1 MCAKSGQTSSPSYLL
16 LLGCLISIPQEL
28 RSHLNG
34 FERIFDKFL
43 RDRRTSNTIVWD
55 KIQPLL
61 QESVISYSSIKPSP
75 ESDTRKFL
83 DKLVVL
89 KLNGGLGTSMGCVGP
104 KSLISVRSDR
114 TFLDLTVEQ
123 IEVSM
128 HTVIHFVGPFPLLPK
143 HF

>member
-1 MCAKSGQTSSPSYLL
+1 MCVCVL
-16 LLGCLISIPQEL
+16 QEL
-28 RSHLNG
+28 RAHLDG

-43 RDRRTSNTIVWD
+43 RDRRTGNTIVWE

-61 QESVISYSSIKPSP
+61 SDSVVSYSSIKPSL
-75 ESDTRKFL
+75 EADTRKML

-123 IEVSM
+123 IEVGVSG
-128 HTVIHFVGPFPLLPK
+128 V
-143 HF
+143 